1 MLARSARE
9 RRREQARVAGAS
21 AAWREG
27 ELVFEQEPLG
37 RVVHRLGRY
46 TRRRLVVEE
55 GAAQLAISGHV
66 RIAQTERWLRGLPQ
80 FAPVQVSVLDDGGLR
95 IARRGGRAEP

>member
-1 MLARSARE
+1 MSTALPGSRSSSNGLRPG
-9 RRREQARVAGAS
+9 AGANWS
-21 AAWREG
+21 SSRNRWAASCTVWA
-27 ELVFEQEPLG
+27 
-37 RVVHRLGRY
+37 RY